1 MKQAQYGAG
10 MAIYEES
17 RRHRVEVWEQWLEG

>member
-10 MAIYEES
+10 MAIYEKS